1 MVRKKT
7 EDQIDITFDQTY
19 INFVTVARLVEQK
32 GIDRLIDVHTKLIR
46 NGKKHRFY
54 VIGDGPLREKL
65 EEKIKKNKVEDSFFL
80 LGKRENPYP
89 YIKKA
94 DYFCLLSQ
102 FEGYPMVLL
111 EAKLLNKKILIT
123 DTAAREVVQNY
134 EKATIVENSE
144 KGIYNGL
151 QKIINQNKNKRKRE
165 KEEIK

>member
-1 MVRKKT
+1 MSEIKKSERKESKLQT
-7 EDQIDITFDQTY
+7 IHNAYMIRMAVTNLAENNFYITFSK
-19 INFVTVARLVEQK
+19 I
-32 GIDRLIDVHTKLIR
+32 
-46 NGKKHRFY
+46 
-54 VIGDGPLREKL
+54 

-123 DTAAREVVQNY
+123 DTAAREAVQNY
-134 EKATIVENSE
+134 ENIAPVIGCHV
-144 KGIYNGL
+144 GPGAYGFVYI
-151 QKIINQNKNKRKRE
+151 E
-165 KEEIK
+165 KE